1 MDLNPSRN
9 NILGANRQSLLPPTL
24 HHHPRKMTPEER
36 SAATKARWAALSDE
50 QKAERLAK
58 MRAGRTAA
66 VAPAEA
72 PLKIKKPKM
81 SPEDRSEAAR
91 ARWLA
96 LSDEDKAERLAKMRA
111 GRPVVAPKEVKV
123 KMTKEERAAATR
135 ARWAALSDEDKAA
148 RIANMVA
155 ARAAARA
162 TA

>member
-1 MDLNPSRN
+1 
-9 NILGANRQSLLPPTL
+9 
-24 HHHPRKMTPEER
+24 MTPEER
-36 SAATKARWAALSDE
+36 SDATKARWAALTDE

-66 VAPAEA
+66 AVPEGAAPA
-72 PLKIKKPKM
+72 LKIKKPKM
-81 SPEDRSEAAR
+81 SAEDRSEAAR

-123 KMTKEERAAATR
+123 KMTKDERVAATK
-135 ARWAALSDEDKAA
+135 ARWAALSPEDKAA
-148 RIANMVA
+148 RIATMVA
-155 ARAAARA
+155 GRAAARA

>member
-1 MDLNPSRN
+1 
-9 NILGANRQSLLPPTL
+9 
-24 HHHPRKMTPEER
+24 MTPEER
-36 SAATKARWAALSDE
+36 SAATKARWAALTDE

-66 VAPAEA
+66 VAPAEGQA
-72 PLKIKKPKM
+72 PALKIKKPKM

-91 ARWLA
+91 GRWLA

-111 GRPVVAPKEVKV
+111 GRPVVAPKEPKV
-123 KMTKEERAAATR
+123 KMTKDERVAATK

-155 ARAAARA
+155 GRAAARA

>member
-1 MDLNPSRN
+1 
-9 NILGANRQSLLPPTL
+9 
-24 HHHPRKMTPEER
+24 MTPEER
-36 SAATKARWAALSDE
+36 SAATKARWAAMTDE

-58 MRAGRTAA
+58 MRAGRAAA
-66 VAPAEA
+66 VVPAGEAPAA
-72 PLKIKKPKM
+72 PALKIRKPKLT
-81 SPEDRSEAAR
+81 PEDRSEAAR

-123 KMTKEERAAATR
+123 KMTKDERVAATK

-155 ARAAARA
+155 GRAAARA